1 MNVYRNSPPLP
12 GIFRPSHLVPS
23 THAKLLPDS
32 EDLSE
37 IKDFSSDD
45 EITDAE
51 AGELAMNDDRAHSPS
66 RGEDTRASHP
76 TSTRSTVREQSSS
89 SQTTSNR

>member
-1 MNVYRNSPPLP
+1 MNVYMSSPPLP
-12 GIFRPSHLVPS
+12 GIFPPSYLVPS
-23 THAKLLPDS
+23 AHAKLLPDS

-51 AGELAMNDDRAHSPS
+51 TRESPMDDDRAHSCWYFL
-66 RGEDTRASHP
+66 TF
-76 TSTRSTVREQSSS
+76 TQ
-89 SQTTSNR
+89 